1 MTRTTI
7 QYLNELNEQ
16 RYRKFGSVARI
27 WNNTKILCRKY
38 REEKKRLWFFVSCVW
53 SFETTSLINI
63 KLLFSVYW
71 KLFICCC
78 CLWPIVSPHRIS
90 WFLGKFASSG
100 FPWRWDD
107 ICCYD
112 APVYSAKYIF
122 NKTVFSTFF
131 HHVDKHGKSDI
142 EIMHTHNTGRVK
154 NMIKEQANLYK
165 YCVCETA

>member
-1 MTRTTI
+1 MSRFLFGQRMTRTTI
-7 QYLNELNEQ
+7 QYMNELNEQ

-38 REEKKRLWFFVSCVW
+38 KEEEKNCDFSFPVYGRLRPLRVYKTIIFRV
-53 SFETTSLINI
+53 LKII
-63 KLLFSVYW
+63 HLLLLFVAH
-71 KLFICCC
+71 
-78 CLWPIVSPHRIS
+78 CLPTRRMS

-100 FPWRWDD
+100 FPLRWDD

-131 HHVDKHGKSDI
+131 SPCG
-142 EIMHTHNTGRVK
+142 
-154 NMIKEQANLYK
+154 
-165 YCVCETA
+165 